1 MLTKHA
7 LINGINMTW
16 DEVGSG
22 PPILLIHGFP
32 LCRSLWRPQTAIL
45 TAAGYRV
52 IAPDLRGFGQ
62 SDAGS
67 LPCTI
72 STYAD
77 DLVELLDHL
86 EIRQTA
92 AVGMSMGGYILF
104 NLLDRFSERFS
115 AAVFAVTK
123 SLPDDDNGRQRRKQL
138 AQAAQQQGPQAVA
151 DPFHDLLVSSEM
163 KSDRPKLAEEVYG
176 WMVETSTSGLTGG
189 LLAMAGRQDATP
201 ILSTITIPCLAL
213 GAAEDRAIPPEHSK
227 MIADGI
233 KNCRL
238 AIIPDAGHL
247 VNLERPGAFNK
258 VLLEF
263 LREHLP
269 TPLNTDALLCDC

>member
-7 LINGINMTW
+7 LINDIKMTW

-45 TAAGYRV
+45 GAAGYRV
-52 IAPDLRGFGQ
+52 IAPDLRGFGH
-62 SDAGS
+62 SDVGS
-67 LPCTI
+67 LPCAI

-104 NLLDRFSERFS
+104 NLLERFPGRFS
-115 AAVFAVTK
+115 AAVFAVTR
-123 SLPDDDNGRQRRKQL
+123 SLPDDENGRKRRKQL
-138 AQAAQQQGPQAVA
+138 ALAAQQQGPQAVA
-151 DPFHDLLVSSEM
+151 DPFHDLLLSSEM
-163 KSDRPKLAEEVYG
+163 KSDRHKLAEEVYG
-176 WMVETSTSGLTGG
+176 WMVETCSSGLTTG

-201 ILSTITIPCLAL
+201 LLSKVTIPCLAI
-213 GAAEDRAIPPEHSK
+213 GAAQDRAIPPEHSQ

-233 KNCRL
+233 RDCQL

-258 VLLEF
+258 VVLEF

-269 TPLNTDALLCDC
+269 TPLNTDLLLCDC